1 MPTYE
6 WILCKSPSFTD
17 PFAPLEKIGT
27 LWKAKNRSY
36 SLVKNRAGTANFEI
50 RTNDPMTEA
59 ILDRVDLND
68 IRGTVRKCIRIRRDK
83 EDLWSGQIWG
93 IQGAL
98 DAGTL
103 QISCVGWLEPPQHR
117 MLWPVQALDYSNS
130 GNGTPTD
137 VIIAGLMNAIN
148 AQDVNHP
155 LFIKAPDPSIPG
167 SIVGT
172 MPIRNRYYQRGTML
186 GPSIQELSDIEAGV
200 DINVD
205 PVTRQ
210 LQLAAWDTYQ
220 IAEGWWGGTRNNVIL
235 GYNWGNNIL
244 KDAQWQEDPTR
255 MCNNMYVQS
264 LGAPVGPIYDQV
276 SQDTYGLFE
285 ELNQPSQMNQTL
297 LQPFGVAELVIR
309 SRPMITWTVIP
320 HPRMGTEG
328 PTLFDD
334 FNIGDLIKFSAIKD
348 YVKIRRQ
355 AIRIFGATVNLDDND
370 NEMISQ
376 IQLAPTQGGGA

>member
-27 LWKAKNRSY
+27 LWKAKNRSL
-36 SLVKNRAGTANFEI
+36 SLVKNRAGAAGFEI
-50 RTNDPMTEA
+50 RTNDPMAEA
-59 ILDRVDLND
+59 ILDQVDLND

-83 EDLWSGQIWG
+83 IDLWSGPIWG

-103 QISCVGWLEPPQHR
+103 QISCVGWLEQLQRR
-117 MLWPVQALDYSNS
+117 MLWPVQALDYSNA

-137 VIIAGLMNAIN
+137 VIIAGLMVAIN
-148 AQDVNHP
+148 NQNTSYP
-155 LFIKAPDPSIPG
+155 LFVRAPSVSIPG

-172 MPIRNRYYQRGTML
+172 MPIRNRYYQRGVML

-210 LQLAAWDTYQ
+210 LQLAAWDTYRN
-220 IAEGWWGGTRNNVIL
+220 AEGWWGGYRPNIVL
-235 GYNWGNNIL
+235 GYNWGNKSL
-244 KDAQWQEDPTR
+244 KDVQWQEDPSR
-255 MCNNMYVQS
+255 MVNNAYVQS
-264 LGAPVGPIYDQV
+264 LGAPVGPLYDQV
-276 SQDTYGLFE
+276 SLDTYGPFE
-285 ELNQPSQMNQTL
+285 ELMQPSQMNQNL
-297 LQPFGVAELVIR
+297 LEPYGVAELVIR
-309 SRPMITWTVIP
+309 SRPLVTWTVIP
-320 HPRMGTEG
+320 HPRTGTLG

-334 FNIGDLIKFSAIKD
+334 FNIGDEISFTAIKD
-348 YVKIRRQ
+348 YVKIKRQ
-355 AIRIFGATVNLDDND
+355 AVRIFGANISLDDLG
-370 NEMISQ
+370 NETITAL
-376 IQLAPTQGGGA
+376 QLTPQSAGGA